1 MQEPDDGLDAE
12 STRRLLKRQARLQR
26 EAQDV
31 LADLGLI
38 ARLES
43 VGRPMLVGSVV
54 SGLMVWPDIDFN
66 IVCRDPRPGSITDA
80 MRPLFDHPA
89 LRRLS
94 YHNETGA
101 FNSTGNVR
109 DEGYY
114 VGLRYHAGG
123 DPDNAMWK
131 IDCWF
136 LPEGAPRE
144 EAALLARL
152 ERELTDETRLAI
164 LWIKDAWYARPS
176 YRDTVLSVDIYDAVL
191 DHGVRTP
198 AAFAAYLRERGKPDA

>member
-1 MQEPDDGLDAE
+1 MPEPDDRLDAE
-12 STRRLLKRQARLQR
+12 STRRLLERQGRLQR
-26 EAQDV
+26 EAREV

-38 ARLES
+38 ACLER

-54 SGLMVWPDIDFN
+54 SGLMVWPDIDVN
-66 IVCRDPRPGSITDA
+66 IVCRDPRPGPIADA

-101 FNSTGNVR
+101 FNSTGNER

-114 VGLRYHAGG
+114 VGLRYHDGG
-123 DPDNAMWK
+123 DPANAMWK
-131 IDCWF
+131 IDCWL
-136 LPEGAPRE
+136 LPEGSPRPE
-144 EAALLARL
+144 VDLLACL
-152 ERELTDETRLAI
+152 KRELTDETRLAI
-164 LWIKDAWYARPS
+164 LWIKDAWHTRSS

-198 AAFAAYLRERGKPDA
+198 ADFAAYLRARGKPTT